1 MTANGA
7 RGEVSARLAGA
18 ERKLCL
24 TLGAL
29 AEIEA
34 ALEATGFQ
42 ALADRLRALTAAD
55 LVAVLAAL
63 IRGGGAEAAMA
74 RRLAEMTEPR
84 AAAEAVARAFEA
96 ASG

>member
-1 MTANGA
+1 MNPA
-7 RGEVSARLAGA
+7 RGDAEVVIGDEPVR
-18 ERKLCL
+18 LCL

-34 ALEATGFQ
+34 AMEATGFQ
-42 ALADRLRALTAAD
+42 ALAERLRVLTAAD

-63 IRGGGAEAAMA
+63 VRGGGTEAVMV
-74 RRLAEMTEPR
+74 RRLAEMAEPR

-96 ASG
+96 AAG